1 MKILAIIGS
10 PRKNGTVSKLAQ
22 NILDAAQVNG
32 HITELINLYDYE
44 IKPCIG
50 DWACVKLGK
59 CHIQDDFEII
69 FHKLYEADIV
79 ILGSPVYW
87 ANISGVMKNFID
99 RHTGYAMF
107 KPPNA
112 QNFYKLS
119 RWQKLKTILRLMK
132 EFGPFD
138 PRFKEKKYI
147 LITAATVPFKRIMGE
162 VSPTINAMRKYVK
175 KLKGKIISTLI
186 YTDTLFR
193 FKKNKEKIMLNKAYS
208 LGRKL

>member
-22 NILDAAQVNG
+22 NILDAAEVNG
-32 HITELINLYDYE
+32 HLTELINLYNYE

-50 DWACVKLGK
+50 DWACVKQGK

-69 FHKLYEADIV
+69 FHKLKEAEIV

-87 ANISGVMKNFID
+87 ANISGVMKTFFD

-119 RWQKLKTILRLMK
+119 RWQKIKTILRLMR
-132 EFGPFD
+132 EFGPID

-162 VSPTINAMRKYVK
+162 ISPTINAMRKFAK
-175 KLKGKIISTLI
+175 KLKGKIIGTLI
-186 YTDTLFR
+186 YTDTLFK
-193 FKKNKEKIMLNKAYS
+193 FKKNKEKIMLNKAYN